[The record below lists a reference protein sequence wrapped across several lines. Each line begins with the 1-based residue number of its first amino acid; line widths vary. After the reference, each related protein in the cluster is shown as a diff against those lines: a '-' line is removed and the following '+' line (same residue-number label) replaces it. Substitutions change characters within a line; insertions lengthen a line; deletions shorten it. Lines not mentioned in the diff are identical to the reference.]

1 MPDPIKPVNLPF
13 SPPDLVGEYRSAYSP
28 DESNNSQNLDYHSI
42 FDSLLSSNSSNDGT
56 DFSTISAKE
65 VPMSGRFPKYFPG
78 MDNEEMYAQAQTGL
92 DKAYNGVVK
101 MTGTAAATFIEGTA
115 GLVYGIGKSV
125 ADRKFSSF
133 YDNELTNSLN
143 DWTTTLEDS
152 YAHYKTERERN
163 GNWWEPSNLFTGNFL
178 WDGIVKNL
186 GFSLGAAAAGFAWGG
201 ALQAIGLTGK
211 IMGAGAKMAA
221 RADAI
226 ISEAALLPEVERLS
240 SINSKLKSL
249 LGEVQSGVGKGL
261 MKADQAVVAT
271 FGTVGEAGLEALHNS
286 KEFRKTLI
294 DDFINTYG
302 YTPGEADLEK
312 INKSAESVG
321 NWSFGLNTALLTAT
335 NYVQL
340 PKIYSSSFK
349 AEKGIL
355 NNVALEGEKYAS
367 TLPEKGFGKL
377 YYKAK
382 NIAGLFVNKEEG
394 FEEGAQFAIQTGTQN
409 YFNNK
414 YRGKETSALDDGLL
428 YGVKE
433 ALTTGEGT
441 LNIFTGSFSGALQSS
456 GVLGVKNYMPV
467 IGQTGKIGERGITG
481 YGGTDAVERNDAVNA
496 LNKSMIKDKL
506 KEAYSNVKAAEVI
519 QQDREAA
526 IRQGD
531 ILESK
536 DLEFDYAHNFIT
548 TRLKYNAK
556 NAIDNEIKDLKQQAA
571 TDFEKLKQQ
580 GTATDIDTVE
590 SFTAR
595 LNNLQK
601 HADSTAR
608 MYEDANIKYKGL
620 VDKETGKRLY
630 TDDVIDKLVYAGA
643 KVLDYDNRI
652 PQLNIPLASAGIITS
667 DILSDIIT
675 TGLPKE
681 EVVAK
686 AIDDIKALDVT
697 NSDELI
703 TNLKDIIEV
712 ALRRKQFIEEY
723 KEIKNTPIKFQ
734 EKKEVE
740 TVIDKTVPKGVIT
753 IKTKNG
759 DRDIEIGEEYF
770 LGKITEYDKQGRP
783 VYRAPRVKVLGKNE
797 DGTIQLQDVKTG
809 AITNVKPEKL
819 EDYKLGKVADAT
831 KKDLWLNDNANMIFV
846 HRRLKDNEGK
856 YRTGQIEN
864 HPQDGMMYFVYTN
877 EKGKVVK
884 IPVSREMFVPKPGT
898 NYKRGVIAPK
908 TKLIA
913 TAQQTLE
920 QIFGEK
926 EEVTPEQVTAR
937 NAFLASLYE
946 KGIGRINRINEKL
959 ENNKKTLDNLS
970 IQLEEK
976 REELTTTKKGTLR
989 KSGFGP
995 INKTISELLSLK
1007 DNLEDENNSLN
1018 NEKAE
1023 LEYIVPLIE
1032 ETITELSEFK
1042 DDNSSMIAKMKSDIE
1057 LLEDLINITGEAI
1070 SKNEGLLKA
1079 IDKLFSDA
1087 MDTFNDYIKLLQD
1100 ENPDLPTIYF
1110 DEYKDSL
1117 EKYYGEEGA
1126 AQIIMDK
1133 RGFTERILQLESAIN
1148 SFSDELNIPNLN
1160 TNADKLVED
1169 IRELNEG
1176 IDSLINEQIA
1186 RRKILEKFEKYVN
1199 EKEQLQEEEEKISTN
1214 SKVITAA
1221 LKTADKTTVQNRE
1234 SNPDYEPDARK
1245 PTNIIPRA
1253 TQGIDRGKPHQDRAK
1268 KFGANLESFENRKD
1282 IRGVYVTAS
1291 NEAELIPG
1299 LMEQLTIDERGAI
1312 DESIDKNQIV
1322 TMVMVN
1328 TKGEL
1333 LGEDGQVLTEDQLA
1347 DAKNYAV
1354 YQVYP
1359 DSKFQWGE
1367 EYDNASMFR
1376 KNTSE
1381 EVIKAITKKYTKWKN
1396 DLLESTIIGEQHQI
1410 AASFGIPELVVDA
1423 EGETDY
1429 STRTSAKDAG
1439 LVTEDELEGKQML
1452 SIPTTSDKE
1461 SQGLVTYMN
1470 ALGKVFLKKTNGV
1483 VPLQN
1488 RKHTEQEAATIYEA
1502 LVQLS
1507 KNMMDPK
1514 EGINGNK
1521 SVRLLQY
1528 LRSVVYWGVPVDA
1541 QNNRK
1546 KAGYNSIFFEK
1557 DKKTGNLML
1566 SISKDGLDVKFTPSE
1581 LALHKGDI
1589 INKIKDLHVNVN
1601 SSRIKKIN
1609 DSFEQIIS
1617 IAEDGTIKDK
1627 IVWPNYQTYLL
1638 SDKMP
1643 DENGKISNK
1652 SKVRKADAI
1661 PLTTVMRPLVNAE
1674 DTNRKA
1680 IYFYTT
1686 DTADDYAFED
1696 IKQTKALAPK
1706 GKITAGKISK
1716 EEEQEEEEVSEG
1728 IFIKGNKVVNEYET
1742 PGGIGIRFTVEKNVN
1757 PDNLKDTIQFIGLA
1771 NAEQALEKIKKAK
1784 PEIETDQDALKE
1796 LAKQLRYMLYEK
1808 MVETPSKSTR
1818 RVVTQDD
1825 ADANDDADSENFFS
1839 KLKKKAAGKEEKV
1852 VKKEEKAEKPA
1863 AKKILS
1869 KMKKKG
1875 LREIIKDQLIGVE
1888 IENWDN
1894 VEKFLKEKFPML
1906 PVYRVK
1912 NVIETTN
1919 GKQAFGAFEDGA
1931 LYLYENAEVGTVYH
1945 EVFEAVWAMFT
1956 SPEERQ
1962 FILDE
1967 FSSREGSFLDRP
1979 TQTTIAYKDATPNQ
1993 IKEQLAEELRDYFQE
2008 GIFPPKPVNG
2018 KSFIEKFFSDL
2029 ATMIKNFFTGN
2040 KATNNTEK
2048 LFEKLGKGYYK
2059 KNIPNQSKL
2068 AFAKQGIIDIE
2079 DYTVTDNGELR
2090 EKLEISD
2097 RQRNEIIQ
2105 HMTYATLVE
2114 LTSNDEDLF
2123 EDVTISGKQLYDRLN
2138 TEVKSLF
2145 DDIIEEAAA
2154 QKEDGEITK
2163 KEYKKIKKDNTKLK
2177 ESVDKQWDSIVD
2189 RYKEFLKGYQIEF
2202 DENDDIQLRDEDRV
2216 KESDGF
2222 DATKIDNFKKAN
2234 RAMKL
2239 LLATVPYVDS
2249 EGYLQ
2254 LSSIGGARLVPVGQ
2268 VYVSLLN
2275 NLSSSINTDDMIERL
2290 RIMAENDVNYQTLYK
2305 RITKH
2310 DVAEE
2315 GFSLSNLENRHST
2328 KLITSLWKT
2337 FKKYNSAVRNVTIL
2351 ENGEV
2356 SVGEAHLSNAA
2367 NQLRNDYKNAIITK
2381 AKEKKGYF
2389 VYSQKEKAYVGDFTK
2404 IKNVNL
2410 ISNAAMVDFLDNLGV
2425 VFTVKE
2431 LNKLQLESSKL
2442 YGEFK
2447 EAVFG
2452 IKDGISKGM
2461 VISSFTTA
2469 ALNINSRLLTLG
2481 YIKAKISNP
2490 DFDSVFFNING
2501 DLTQSYIGPNAG
2513 SQMYEFISSIDKLSS
2528 EQFQKAPQFS
2538 YLTTDVFSKGSA
2550 ILKRKFTSKGIKKED
2565 KSGELDTLM
2574 QTGYVGGTDNQQKGK
2589 QKSSAKLN
2597 YKERLVQELN
2607 LNLKGWYL
2615 NLVPGDSTLEHMT
2628 QMGNETSSDK
2638 LSKGMNDVYNTF
2650 KDYFIDELNMSREE
2664 RPIQEIKLSEEDIAN
2679 GQRQRITTDLRFF
2692 RSILENK
2699 EGRNANQKNKLH
2711 DDIIK
2716 YEGTPEEVYKKFEKK
2731 IQAALNNYIEQDAQY
2746 LINTLSTYNI
2756 LKDTAEGF
2764 TLENIAT
2771 PKNMNQQQLAREIQA
2786 LTINYMIA
2794 NIEFH
2799 KLIYSD
2805 PYQYADEL
2813 KRVKSFNSPRQLII
2827 GGQDSL
2833 NDSFNTVWNDGY
2845 EKGDIGYTDFNAE
2858 AFRTVTSQDVTGII
2872 DIPGYEKGFTE
2883 TDGGGIINMK
2893 AHRHLRIRSSDW
2905 NSNEEKQYRYD
2916 IAWEKRDKK
2925 LNISPREEEILKA
2938 GNPQVKSTYT
2948 PSKPIVS
2955 GNKADGN
2962 TYNDVVLDKFALYP
2976 LSYRIMK
2983 ELNMAEESNA
2993 VKLYNKMQAENIDYI
3008 VFDSGRKVGA
3018 QNSHALYNKETGLF
3032 NDSLYIEEG
3041 EGRNII
3047 NVPFEIIS
3055 IQSEVPSKDSALVR
3069 RGSQITKL
3077 ITMDFMDAGVPV
3089 DYMEEEKSFDKR
3101 YTSWF
3106 KLSEEEK
3113 LEYNEGNNL
3122 YKEIKNNQ
3130 TLLEAITEQGYESLL
3145 DSLGISDKNG
3155 KFEITDFTKVGT
3167 TLRNEIL
3174 KREVNDNISA
3184 ALKDFLDKGTA
3195 LESTPAYQ
3203 QVRNILYS
3211 IADKEVISPK
3221 MSGGMKV
3228 QIASTLL
3235 ESTRA
3240 KEETINGK
3248 KGYTSDILSFYKD
3261 EDGKRVCE
3269 IMVGRWFE
3277 SNMSDEDLLEY
3288 LNNTD
3293 EGKKILSGLAYRI
3306 PTQKQNS
3313 IDSFV
3318 IKKFL
3323 PKEFGDS
3330 VVIPAAL
3337 VAKVGSDFDI
3347 DKLSI
3352 YFKNVFKSANG
3363 DIKLLPFYGYGQQ
3376 AKNKFKELFISENI
3390 EKRELAENKLISSLN
3405 MHKLFI
3411 DIAEGTADEYTRGKW
3426 LPIIANWFPEQ
3437 VSEGTLDGA
3446 EIERIFVSRIE
3457 KAGKK
3462 LEKLTLGDLLDAM
3475 AEEQAERWYKQ
3486 SLENEYIQSGQNL
3499 VSHPKNFNRLIQ
3511 PNSADQ
3517 LKALGNFIAQKTT
3530 GKSFDYT
3537 SVGNMLNRRYMSR
3550 LRHAFVTGKYAIGI
3564 AAVNQTNHSLNQRQ
3578 PIVIDPSALNLISEE
3593 DKFWLD
3599 DASIKFENY
3608 NKMKI
3613 GNKVY
3618 ATLSKVKNAV
3628 GQDISDIL
3636 GQFIDGYVDISKGPW
3651 IMELGAT
3658 PNVASTFLFLAKVGV
3673 PIDTVA
3679 YFMNQPIIKDY
3690 LRSIENDGYSYL
3702 FMDSYVNEMFKV
3714 YGKGKKQDLIAFK
3727 ESRKQFT
3734 IPTRPVLKNLVGKN
3748 VSAMNVQEKEQQRL
3762 MLLEFLKYAKLA
3774 EQMFNVT
3781 QGTNFDTATF
3791 NDPALVFKKQMQLE
3805 KARTSVMRSINKDGA
3820 MIPAVDAILDNS
3832 SLGNLAQTIYD
3843 IRNANATILK
3853 SDQKTVRNV
3862 IQKVLLPYI
3871 GLSDRDF
3878 VKVAQKTVADFF
3890 DWAVQTEEGGA
3901 AINKYISTILV
3912 KDGGI
3917 TTEVLRFVNSI
3928 KKDDTHPLHD
3938 NHIINILQVLPSI
3951 KAEEGGANNIKIRGI
3966 ENKVYD
3972 QNNIIYAFR
3981 EIRDYVNSLDDNN
3994 KYANIYDK
4002 IRLLAVLQS
4011 GLSNSPISFTS
4022 VLPYEDFQDIYD
4034 NVLGKL
4040 ENIPNLAEFYNLG
4053 VFERNNWSNDEMVP
4067 RKRAGYI
4074 AALEVYNPAM
4084 YYLSDEIQT
4093 AVVKKQIPN
4102 VLTQSVNNRE
4112 GRFDYMTYSWE
4123 VDVPLSAEER
4133 KQGIT
4138 QALKKSKMRAQ
4149 GDYSFIKKGLF
4160 RKVVD
4165 KNNVPFL
4172 HSYISKEGELK
4183 EFFVYKAINAW
4194 GDSYRAN
4201 EFYLTD
4207 KQSVIDNGYIK
4218 VVDVDNSEIID
4229 LFKGR
4234 GKKSVSKKAFTERVV
4249 NNKKVEK
4256 PSIKDVQ
4263 EFDNSYEYDFE
4274 PMSYD
4279 DSGYDP
4285 YAAYDLIT
4293 PTETLSTEKIN
4304 IYAGTR
4310 ENAELSNFAVRPFE
4324 YNTKTFPREMI
4335 KFQSVEQAFQFM
4347 KLAYSPTSIKNE
4359 SIANKILETTNGK
4372 TLRDL
4377 GKSFDMKKDDS
4388 WDRNSSRIMKE
4399 LLLESF
4405 KQNPDS
4411 LEKLLATGNA
4421 ELTHTQDKT
4430 KWGKEFPKLLM
4441 EVRQELRPAVSEK
4454 SKGVTLKDGNTYTAD
4469 QLSTKMLLAKGY
4481 TLKEAG
4487 VIIKNNK
4494 C

>member
-13 SPPDLVGEYRSAYSP
+13 SPPDLVGQYKTAYSP
-28 DESNNSQNLDYHSI
+28 DGNSLSPNLDYHSV

-56 DFSTISAKE
+56 DFSTVSAKD
-65 VPMSGRFPKYFPG
+65 VPMTGRFPKYFPG

-92 DKAYNGVVK
+92 EKAYNGVVK
-101 MTGTAAATFIEGTA
+101 MTGTATATFLEGTA
-115 GLVYGIGKSV
+115 GLVYGIGKSI
-125 ADRKFSSF
+125 ADQKFSSF

-143 DWTTTLEDS
+143 DWTHTLEDS

-186 GFSLGAAAAGFAWGG
+186 GFSLGAVGAGFAWGG
-201 ALQAIGLTGK
+201 ALSAIGLTGK
-211 IMGAGAKMAA
+211 IASTGAGMAA
-221 RADAI
+221 RADAA
-226 ISEAALLPEVERLS
+226 ISEAALLPEIERLAS
-240 SINSKLKSL
+240 VNSKLKGL
-249 LGEVQSGVGKGL
+249 WAEAQSGIGKGL
-261 MKADQAVVAT
+261 MKSDQAIVAT
-271 FGTVGEAGLEALHNS
+271 FGTVGEAGLEALNNS
-286 KEFRKTLI
+286 KQFRQDRI
-294 DDFINTYG
+294 NDFVATHG
-302 YTPGEADLEK
+302 YAPGQQDLDK
-312 INKSAESVG
+312 INSDAESVG
-321 NWSFGLNTALLTAT
+321 NWSFALNTALLTAT

-349 AEKGIL
+349 AEKEIL
-355 NNVALEGEKYAS
+355 NNVALRGEKDALKYAS

-377 YYKAK
+377 LYKAK
-382 NIAGLFVNKEEG
+382 NVAGLFVNTSEG
-394 FEEGAQFAIQTGTQN
+394 FEEGAQYAIQTGTQN
-409 YFNNK
+409 YYNNRYK
-414 YRGKETSALDDGLL
+414 GKESSVLDDGIL

-456 GVLGVKNYMPV
+456 GIVGLKKGMPV
-467 IGQTGKIGERGITG
+467 IGKTGKIGERGLTG
-481 YGGTDAVERNDAVNA
+481 YGGTEAVERDEAVNA
-496 LNKSMIKDKL
+496 LNNSMIKNKM
-506 KEAYSNVKAAEVI
+506 KEAYTNVKAAEII
-519 QQDREAA
+519 QADRETA

-556 NAIDNEIKDLKQQAA
+556 EAIDSEINDLKQQAS
-571 TDFEKLKQQ
+571 TNFKKLQQQ
-580 GTATDIDTVE
+580 GTATDLDTPE
-590 SFTAR
+590 SFIAR

-601 HADSTAR
+601 HADSTAK
-608 MYEDANIKYKGL
+608 MYEATSIKYKGL

-630 TDDVIDKLVYAGA
+630 TDAVIDKLVYAGS

-652 PQLNIPLASAGIITS
+652 PQLNTPLAAAGINTL
-667 DILSDIIT
+667 DILNDIIVEGT
-675 TGLPKE
+675 PKTE
-681 EVVAK
+681 AVSK
-686 AIDDIKALDVT
+686 AIADIKALDSI
-697 NSDELI
+697 NEDELI

-712 ALRRKQFIEEY
+712 SLRRKQFIEEY
-723 KEIKNTPIKFQ
+723 KEIKNTPQKFQ
-734 EKKEVE
+734 EKEEVE
-740 TVIDKTVPKGVIT
+740 TKIDKTAPENVVT

-770 LGKITEYDKQGRP
+770 LGKITEYDKQGKP
-783 VYRAPRVKVLGKNE
+783 VYRAPRVKILGKNE

-809 AITNVKPEKL
+809 EVTNVKPEKL

-831 KKDLWLNDNANMIFV
+831 KKDLWLNENANKIFV
-846 HRRLKDNEGK
+846 HRGLKDNEGK

-864 HPQDGMMYFVYTN
+864 HPQEGMMYFVYTN

-884 IPVSREMFVPKPGT
+884 IPVKNEMFVAKPGSK
-898 NYKRGVIAPK
+898 YKRGLIAPQ
-908 TKLIA
+908 TKLVA
-913 TAQQTLE
+913 TQQQTLE

-937 NAFLASLYE
+937 NAFLSSLYE

-959 ENNKKTLDNLS
+959 ENNKTTLDNLAV
-970 IQLEEK
+970 QLEEK
-976 REELTTTKKGTLR
+976 RKELTTTKKGTLR
-989 KSGFGP
+989 KSGFAP
-995 INKTISELLSLK
+995 INKTISELLELRDSI
-1007 DNLEDENNSLN
+1007 EDENNNLS

-1023 LEYIVPLIE
+1023 LEYVVPLIKDMVA
-1032 ETITELSEFK
+1032 ELSEFK
-1042 DDNSSMIAKMKSDIE
+1042 DDNSSMIAKMNSDIE
-1057 LLEDLINITGEAI
+1057 LLEDLINITGDAI
-1070 SKNEGLLKA
+1070 AKNEGLLKA

-1087 MDTFNDYIKLLQD
+1087 MDTFNDYIKLIQD

-1110 DEYKDSL
+1110 DEYRDSL

-1133 RGFTERILQLESAIN
+1133 RGFTERILKLESAIN
-1148 SFSDELNIPNLN
+1148 SFGDELNIPKLN
-1160 TNADKLVED
+1160 TSADKLVED

-1186 RRKILEKFEKYVN
+1186 RRKILEKFEKYVD

-1214 SKVITAA
+1214 AKVITAA
-1221 LKTADKTTVQNRE
+1221 LKTADKTTVQTRE
-1234 SNPDYEPDARK
+1234 SNPDYEPDSRK

-1253 TQGIDRGKPHQDRAK
+1253 TQGIDRGKPHQNRAK
-1268 KFGANLESFENRKD
+1268 KFGANLESFRNRKD

-1291 NEAELIPG
+1291 NEAELVPG
-1299 LMEQLTIDERGAI
+1299 LTDLLRIDERGAI
-1312 DESIDKNQIV
+1312 DESIAKDQIV
-1322 TMVMVN
+1322 AMVMVN

-1333 LGEDGQVLTEDQLA
+1333 LGEDGEVLTEEQLA
-1347 DAKNYAV
+1347 DAKNHAI

-1376 KNTSE
+1376 KGTSE
-1381 EVIKAITKKYTKWKN
+1381 DVKKAITKKYTKWKN
-1396 DLLESTIIGEQHQI
+1396 ELLESTIIGEQHQI

-1423 EGETDY
+1423 EGEVDY
-1429 STRTSAKDAG
+1429 SARTSTQDAG
-1439 LVTEDELEGKQML
+1439 LVNEDELEGKQML

-1470 ALGKVFLKKTNGV
+1470 ALGKIFLKTVNGV

-1528 LRSVVYWGVPVDA
+1528 LRSVVYWGVPMDA

-1557 DKKTGNLML
+1557 DRKTGNLML

-1589 INKIKDLHVNVN
+1589 INKIKDLHTNVN

-1617 IAEDGTIKDK
+1617 IAEDGTVKDK

-1638 SDKMP
+1638 SNKMP
-1643 DENGKISNK
+1643 DDSGKISDK
-1652 SKVRKADAI
+1652 SKPRKADSI
-1661 PLTTVMRPLVNAE
+1661 PLTTVMRPLANAE
-1674 DTNRKA
+1674 DINRKA

-1696 IKQTKALAPK
+1696 IKQTKAVAPK
-1706 GKITAGKISK
+1706 GRITAGKVSK
-1716 EEEQEEEEVSEG
+1716 EEEQEAEASEG
-1728 IFIKGNKVVNEYET
+1728 IFTKGGGVVNEYIT
-1742 PGGIGIRFTVEKNVN
+1742 PGGIGVRFTVEENVN
-1757 PDNLKDTIQFIGLA
+1757 PENLSDTIKFKSLA
-1771 NAEQALEKIKKAK
+1771 NSEAALEKIKEQK
-1784 PEIETDQDALKE
+1784 PDIETDEEALVM

-1808 MVETPSKSTR
+1808 MIEEPSAPTSTRR

-1839 KLKKKAAGKEEKV
+1839 KVKKKAAGKEEV
-1852 VKKEEKAEKPA
+1852 VEEAPKQPA

-1875 LREIIKDQLIGVE
+1875 LREIIKDQLKGVE
-1888 IENWDN
+1888 IENWDT
-1894 VEKFLKEKFPML
+1894 VEKFLTDNFPML

-1912 NVIETTN
+1912 NVIEATN
-1919 GKQAFGAFEDGA
+1919 GKQAWGAFEDGA
-1931 LYLYENAEVGTVYH
+1931 LYLYENAEVGTAYH

-1962 FILDE
+1962 SILDE
-1967 FSSREGSFLDRP
+1967 FSSREGTFLDRP
-1979 TQTTIAYKDATPNQ
+1979 SQTTIAYKDATPYQ
-1993 IKEQLAEELRDYFQE
+1993 IKEQLAEETRDYFQD
-2008 GIFPPKPVNG
+2008 GTLPPKPVSG

-2029 ATMIKNFFTGN
+2029 ATMIKNFFTGS
-2040 KATNNTEK
+2040 KATNNTER
-2048 LFEKLGKGYYK
+2048 LFEKIGTGYYK
-2059 KNIPNQSKL
+2059 KTIPNQSKL
-2068 AFAKQGIIDIE
+2068 AYAKQGIIDIE
-2079 DYTVTDNGELR
+2079 DATITDNGDLR

-2097 RQRNEIIQ
+2097 KQKSEIIQ
-2105 HMTYATLVE
+2105 HMTYSTLVE
-2114 LTSNDEDLF
+2114 LTSNDKDLF
-2123 EDVTISGKQLYDRLN
+2123 EDVSRSGKQLYDRLN
-2138 TEVKSLF
+2138 VEVKSLF
-2145 DDIIEEAAA
+2145 DDIIEEASA
-2154 QKEDGEITK
+2154 QKEEGDITK

-2202 DENDDIQLRDEDRV
+2202 DENDDLQLRDEDKV
-2216 KESDGF
+2216 KESDGY

-2239 LLATVPYVDS
+2239 LLATVPYVDA
-2249 EGYLQ
+2249 EGYLE

-2275 NLSSSINTDDMIERL
+2275 NLSPSINTDDMIDRL
-2290 RIMAENDVNYQTLYK
+2290 RAMAENDINYSTLYK

-2310 DVAEE
+2310 DVSEE
-2315 GFSLSNLENRHST
+2315 GFSLSDIDSKHST
-2328 KLITSLWKT
+2328 QLITSLWKT

-2367 NQLRNDYKNAIITK
+2367 NQLRDDYKNAIITK
-2381 AKEKKGYF
+2381 AKQKKGYF
-2389 VYSQKEKAYVGDFTK
+2389 VYSEKEKAYVGDFTK
-2404 IKNVNL
+2404 VKGVNL
-2410 ISNAAMVDFLDNLGV
+2410 ISNASIVDFLDNLGIS
-2425 VFTVKE
+2425 FTVKE
-2431 LNKLQLESSKL
+2431 LNKLQLDSSKL

-2447 EAVFG
+2447 DAVFG

-2461 VISSFTTA
+2461 VISTFTTT
-2469 ALNINSRLLTLG
+2469 ALNINNRLLTLG
-2481 YIKAKISNP
+2481 YTKAKISNP
-2490 DFDSVFFNING
+2490 DFDSVFFNIGG

-2513 SQMYEFISSIDKLSS
+2513 SQLYEGLSGLDS
-2528 EQFQKAPQFS
+2528 LSADQFQKIPQLS
-2538 YLTTDVFSKGSA
+2538 YLVTDVFSKGSA
-2550 ILKRKFTSKGIKKED
+2550 ILKRKFTSKGVKKED
-2565 KSGELDTLM
+2565 KSGELDNLM
-2574 QTGYVGGTDNQQKGK
+2574 QVGYAGGTDNQQKGK

-2607 LNLKGWYL
+2607 LNIKGWFL

-2638 LSKGMNDVYNTF
+2638 LSKGMNDVFNTF
-2650 KDYFIDELNMSREE
+2650 RDYFIDELNMSREE
-2664 RPIQEIKLSEEDIAN
+2664 RPIQEIKLTDEDIAN
-2679 GQRQRITTDLRFF
+2679 GQRQRRTTDLRFF
-2692 RSILENK
+2692 RSILENT
-2699 EGRNANQKNKLH
+2699 EGKTADQKNKLH
-2711 DDIIK
+2711 DTIVNYK
-2716 YEGTPEEVYKKFEKK
+2716 GTPEEVYKKFEKK
-2731 IQAALNNYIEQDAQY
+2731 IQAALIEYINQDAQY
-2746 LINTLSTYNI
+2746 LINTLANYNI

-2771 PKNMNQQQLAREIQA
+2771 PKNMNKQQLTREIQA
-2786 LTINYMIA
+2786 LTVNYMVA

-2805 PYQYADEL
+2805 PYQYKDEL

-2827 GGQDSL
+2827 GSQDSL
-2833 NDSFNTVWNDGY
+2833 NGSFNTVWNEGY
-2845 EKGDIGYTDFNAE
+2845 EKGDIGYTNFTAE
-2858 AFRTVTSQDVTGII
+2858 VFRTVTSQDVDGII

-2883 TDGGGIINMK
+2883 TDGGGIITMK
-2893 AHRHLRIRSSDW
+2893 AHRHLRIRASDW

-2925 LNISPREEEILKA
+2925 LDLSPREEEILKA

-2948 PSKPIVS
+2948 PSKPIVT

-2983 ELNMAEESNA
+2983 ELNMIEETNA
-2993 VKLYNKMQAENIDYI
+2993 VRLYNKMQAENIDYT

-3018 QNSHALYNKETGLF
+3018 QNSHALYDTKTGLF
-3032 NDSLYIEEG
+3032 NDTLYVEEG

-3047 NVPFEIIS
+3047 NVPFDIIS

-3077 ITMDFMDAGVPV
+3077 ITMDFMDAGVPI
-3089 DYMEEEKSFDKR
+3089 DFMEEEQNFDKR
-3101 YTSWF
+3101 YTAWF
-3106 KLSEEEK
+3106 KLSEDEK
-3113 LEYNEGNNL
+3113 LGYNEGDNL

-3130 TLLEAITEQGYESLL
+3130 TLLEAITEQGYTTLL
-3145 DSLGISDKNG
+3145 DSLGITDKNG
-3155 KFEITDFTKVGT
+3155 KFEITDYTKAGT

-3184 ALKDFLDKGTA
+3184 ALKDFLDRGVA

-3235 ESTRA
+3235 ETARA
-3240 KEETINGK
+3240 KEEIINGK
-3248 KGYTSDILSFYKD
+3248 KGFTSSVLDFYKD
-3261 EDGKRVCE
+3261 ENGKRVCE

-3277 SNMSDEDLLEY
+3277 SDMNDEDLLKY
-3288 LNNTD
+3288 LNTTD

-3318 IKKFL
+3318 IKQFL

-3330 VVIPAAL
+3330 VVVPAAL

-3352 YFKNVFKSANG
+3352 YFKNVFKDAGG
-3363 DIKLLPFYGYGQQ
+3363 DVKLIPFYGYGQQ
-3376 AKNKFKELFISENI
+3376 AKDKFKQLFISENLKKQDI
-3390 EKRELAENKLISSLN
+3390 QSDKVISISK
-3405 MHKLFI
+3405 MHNLFL
-3411 DIAEGTADEYTRGKW
+3411 DIAEGRADEYTQGKW

-3437 VSEGTLDGA
+3437 VSEGGQIDGN
-3446 EIERIFVSRIE
+3446 EIERIFLSRIE
-3457 KAGKK
+3457 RAGKK
-3462 LEKLTLGDLLDAM
+3462 LDKLNLGDLLDAM
-3475 AEEQAERWYKQ
+3475 AEEQSERWYKQ

-3499 VSHPKNFNRLIQ
+3499 VSHPTNFNKLIQ

-3517 LKALGNFIAQKTT
+3517 LKALGNFIAQRTT
-3530 GKSFDYT
+3530 GRSFDYT

-3578 PIVIDPSALNLISEE
+3578 PIVIDPSALNLIGEE
-3593 DKFWLD
+3593 DEFWVD
-3599 DASIKFENY
+3599 DASIKFEKY

-3613 GNKVY
+3613 GNKIY
-3618 ATLSKVKNAV
+3618 ATLSKVKNAA

-3658 PNVASTFLFLAKVGV
+3658 PNVASTFMFLAKVGV
-3673 PIDTVA
+3673 PIDTIA

-3702 FMDSYVNEMFKV
+3702 FMDSYVNEMFKT
-3714 YGKGKKQDLIAFK
+3714 YGKGKKEDPIAFK
-3727 ESRKQFT
+3727 ENRKKFN
-3734 IPTRPVLKNLVGKN
+3734 IPTKPILKSLVGKN
-3748 VSAMNVQEKEQQRL
+3748 VTKMNAQEKEQQRM

-3791 NDPALVFKKQMQLE
+3791 NDPALIFKKQMQLE
-3805 KARTSVMRSINKDGA
+3805 KARASVMRSIDKDGK
-3820 MIPAVDAILDNS
+3820 MISAVDAILDNS
-3832 SLGNLAQTIYD
+3832 SLGNLSQTIYD
-3843 IRNANATILK
+3843 IRNANATILV

-3862 IQKVLLPYI
+3862 IQKVLFPHI
-3871 GLSDRDF
+3871 GLGDRDF
-3878 VKVAQKTVADFF
+3878 VRVAQKAVADFF
-3890 DWAVQTEEGGA
+3890 DWAVQTEEGGT
-3901 AINKYISTILV
+3901 AINKYIKNILV

-3917 TTEVLRFVNSI
+3917 LPEILEFVNNI
-3928 KKDDTHPLHD
+3928 KKDSEHPLYD
-3938 NHIINILQVLPSI
+3938 NHVINILQVLPSS
-3951 KAEEGGANNIKIRGI
+3951 KAEEGGANNIKIKGI
-3966 ENKVYD
+3966 DNKVYD

-3981 EIRDYVNSLDDNN
+3981 EIRDYVNTLDDSS

-4002 IRLLAVLQS
+4002 LRLLAVLQS

-4053 VFERNNWSNDEMVP
+4053 VFERNNWNNDDMVP

-4074 AALEVYNPAM
+4074 ASLGVYNPAM
-4084 YYLSDEIQT
+4084 HFLSDEIQT
-4093 AVVKKQIPN
+4093 AVVKKQIPP

-4123 VDVPLSAEER
+4123 VDVKLTDEDK
-4133 KQGIT
+4133 KQRLT

-4160 RKVVD
+4160 RKVTY
-4165 KNNVPFL
+4165 KNGAPL
-4172 HSYISKEGELK
+4172 IHSYINKDGEVVK
-4183 EFFVYKAINAW
+4183 YYVYKAINAW

-4207 KQSVIDNGYIK
+4207 RQSVIDNGYIK
-4218 VVDVDNSEIID
+4218 VNDVDNVEIID
-4229 LFKGR
+4229 LFKGTR
-4234 GKKSVSKKAFTERVV
+4234 KKSVSKKAFTEKVV
-4249 NNKKVEK
+4249 NAEIVEK

-4263 EFDNSYEYDFE
+4263 SFDNSNEYDFE
-4274 PMSYD
+4274 PASYD
-4279 DSGYDP
+4279 ESGYDP
-4285 YAAYDLIT
+4285 YSAYDLGASTGDISKAPAGLT
-4293 PTETLSTEKIN
+4293 QEEWDGLSQEEKNKIN
-4304 IYAGTR
+4304 
-4310 ENAELSNFAVRPFE
+4310 E
-4324 YNTKTFPREMI
+4324 
-4335 KFQSVEQAFQFM
+4335 
-4347 KLAYSPTSIKNE
+4347 
-4359 SIANKILETTNGK
+4359 
-4372 TLRDL
+4372 
-4377 GKSFDMKKDDS
+4377 
-4388 WDRNSSRIMKE
+4388 
-4399 LLLESF
+4399 
-4405 KQNPDS
+4405 
-4411 LEKLLATGNA
+4411 
-4421 ELTHTQDKT
+4421 
-4430 KWGKEFPKLLM
+4430 
-4441 EVRQELRPAVSEK
+4441 
-4454 SKGVTLKDGNTYTAD
+4454 
-4469 QLSTKMLLAKGY
+4469 
-4481 TLKEAG
+4481 
-4487 VIIKNNK
+4487 

>member
-13 SPPDLVGEYRSAYSP
+13 SPPDLVGQYKTAYSP
-28 DESNNSQNLDYHSI
+28 DGNSLSPNLDYHSV

-56 DFSTISAKE
+56 DFSTVSAKD
-65 VPMSGRFPKYFPG
+65 VPMTGRFPKYFPG

-92 DKAYNGVVK
+92 EKAYNGVVK
-101 MTGTAAATFIEGTA
+101 MTGTATATFLEGTA
-115 GLVYGIGKSV
+115 GLVYGIGKSI
-125 ADRKFSSF
+125 ADQKFSSF

-143 DWTTTLEDS
+143 DWTHTLEDS

-178 WDGIVKNL
+178 WDGVVKNL
-186 GFSLGAAAAGFAWGG
+186 GFSLGAAGAGFAWGG
-201 ALQAIGLTGK
+201 ALSAIGLTGK
-211 IMGAGAKMAA
+211 IASTGAGMAA
-221 RADAI
+221 RADAA
-226 ISEAALLPEVERLS
+226 ISEAALLPEIERLAS
-240 SINSKLKSL
+240 VNSKLKGL
-249 LGEVQSGVGKGL
+249 WAEAQSGIGKGL
-261 MKADQAVVAT
+261 MKSDQAIVAT
-271 FGTVGEAGLEALHNS
+271 FGTVGEAGLEALNNS
-286 KEFRKTLI
+286 KQFRQDRI
-294 DDFINTYG
+294 NDFVATHG
-302 YTPGEADLEK
+302 YAPGQQDLDK
-312 INKSAESVG
+312 INNEAESVG
-321 NWSFGLNTALLTAT
+321 NYSFWLNTALLTAT

-349 AEKGIL
+349 AEKEIL
-355 NNVALEGEKYAS
+355 NNVALRGEKDALKYAS

-377 YYKAK
+377 LYKAK
-382 NIAGLFVNKEEG
+382 NVAGLFVNTSEG
-394 FEEGAQFAIQTGTQN
+394 FEEGAQYAIQTGTQN
-409 YFNNK
+409 YYNNRYK
-414 YRGKETSALDDGLL
+414 GKESSVLDDGIL

-456 GVLGVKNYMPV
+456 GVVGLKKGMPV
-467 IGQTGKIGERGITG
+467 IGKTGKIGERGLTG
-481 YGGTDAVERNDAVNA
+481 YGGTEAVERDEAVNA
-496 LNKSMIKDKL
+496 LNNSMIKNKM
-506 KEAYSNVKAAEVI
+506 KEAYTNVKAAEII
-519 QQDREAA
+519 QADREAA

-556 NAIDNEIKDLKQQAA
+556 EAIDSEINDLKQQAA
-571 TDFEKLKQQ
+571 TNFKKLQQQ
-580 GTATDIDTVE
+580 GTATDLDTPE
-590 SFTAR
+590 SFIAR

-601 HADSTAR
+601 HADSTAK
-608 MYEDANIKYKGL
+608 MYEATSIKYKGL

-630 TDDVIDKLVYAGA
+630 TDAVIDKLVYAGS

-652 PQLNIPLASAGIITS
+652 PQLNAPLSAAGINTL
-667 DILSDIIT
+667 DILNDIIVEGT
-675 TGLPKE
+675 PKTE
-681 EVVAK
+681 AVAK
-686 AIDDIKALDVT
+686 AIADIKALDSI
-697 NSDELI
+697 NEDELI

-712 ALRRKQFIEEY
+712 SLRRKQFIEEY
-723 KEIKNTPIKFQ
+723 KEIKNTPQKFQ
-734 EKKEVE
+734 EKEVVE
-740 TVIDKTVPKGVIT
+740 TKVDKTAPENVIT

-770 LGKITEYDKQGRP
+770 LGKITEYDKQGKP
-783 VYRAPRVKVLGKNE
+783 VYRAPRVKILGKNE

-809 AITNVKPEKL
+809 EITNVKPEKL

-831 KKDLWLNDNANMIFV
+831 KKDLWLNENANKIFV
-846 HRRLKDNEGK
+846 HRGLKDNEGK

-864 HPQDGMMYFVYTN
+864 HPQEGMMYFVYTN

-884 IPVSREMFVPKPGT
+884 IPVKNEMFVAKPGSK
-898 NYKRGVIAPK
+898 YKRGLIAPQ
-908 TKLIA
+908 TKLVA
-913 TAQQTLE
+913 TQQQTLE

-937 NAFLASLYE
+937 NSFLSSLYE

-959 ENNKKTLDNLS
+959 ENNKTTLDNLAV
-970 IQLEEK
+970 QLEEK
-976 REELTTTKKGTLR
+976 RKELTTTKKGTLR
-989 KSGFGP
+989 KSGFAP
-995 INKTISELLSLK
+995 INKTISELLELRDSI
-1007 DNLEDENNSLN
+1007 EDENNNLS

-1023 LEYIVPLIE
+1023 LEYVVPLIKDMVA
-1032 ETITELSEFK
+1032 ELSEFK
-1042 DDNSSMIAKMKSDIE
+1042 DDNSSMIAKMNSDIE
-1057 LLEDLINITGEAI
+1057 LLEDLINITGDAI
-1070 SKNEGLLKA
+1070 AKNEGLLKA

-1087 MDTFNDYIKLLQD
+1087 MDTFNDYIKLIQD
-1100 ENPDLPTIYF
+1100 ENPDLPTLYF
-1110 DEYKDSL
+1110 DEYRDSL

-1133 RGFTERILQLESAIN
+1133 RGFTERILKLESAIN
-1148 SFSDELNIPNLN
+1148 SFGDELNIPKLN
-1160 TNADKLVED
+1160 TSADKLVED

-1186 RRKILEKFEKYVN
+1186 RRKILEKFEKYVD
-1199 EKEQLQEEEEKISTN
+1199 EREQLQEEEEKISTN
-1214 SKVITAA
+1214 AKVITAA
-1221 LKTADKTTVQNRE
+1221 LKTADKTTVQTRE
-1234 SNPDYEPDARK
+1234 SNPDYEPDSRK

-1253 TQGIDRGKPHQDRAK
+1253 TQGIDRGKPHQNRAK
-1268 KFGANLESFENRKD
+1268 KFGANLESFRNRKD

-1291 NEAELIPG
+1291 NEAELVPG
-1299 LMEQLTIDERGAI
+1299 LTDLLRIDERGAI
-1312 DESIDKNQIV
+1312 DESIAKDQIV
-1322 TMVMVN
+1322 AMVMVN

-1333 LGEDGQVLTEDQLA
+1333 LGEDGEVLTEEQLA
-1347 DAKNYAV
+1347 DAKNHAI

-1376 KNTSE
+1376 KGTSE
-1381 EVIKAITKKYTKWKN
+1381 DVKKAITKKYTKWKN
-1396 DLLESTIIGEQHQI
+1396 ELLESTIIGEQHQI

-1423 EGETDY
+1423 EGEVDY
-1429 STRTSAKDAG
+1429 SARTSTQDAG
-1439 LVTEDELEGKQML
+1439 LVNEDELEGKQML
-1452 SIPTTSDKE
+1452 SIPTISDKE

-1470 ALGKVFLKKTNGV
+1470 ALGKIFLKTVNGV

-1528 LRSVVYWGVPVDA
+1528 LRSVVYWGVPMDA

-1557 DKKTGNLML
+1557 DRKTGNLML

-1589 INKIKDLHVNVN
+1589 INKIKDLHTNVN

-1617 IAEDGTIKDK
+1617 IAEDGTVKDK

-1638 SDKMP
+1638 SNKMP
-1643 DENGKISNK
+1643 DDSGKISDK
-1652 SKVRKADAI
+1652 SKPRKADAI
-1661 PLTTVMRPLVNAE
+1661 PLTTVMRPLKDAE
-1674 DTNRKA
+1674 DINRKA

-1696 IKQTKALAPK
+1696 IKQTKAVAPK
-1706 GKITAGKISK
+1706 GRITAGKVSK
-1716 EEEQEEEEVSEG
+1716 EEEQEAEASEG
-1728 IFIKGNKVVNEYET
+1728 IFTKGGGVVNEYIT
-1742 PGGIGIRFTVEKNVN
+1742 PGGIGVRFTVEENVN
-1757 PDNLKDTIQFIGLA
+1757 PENLSDTIKFKSLA
-1771 NAEQALEKIKKAK
+1771 NAEAALEKIKDAK
-1784 PEIETDQDALKE
+1784 PDIETDDEALAE

-1808 MVETPSKSTR
+1808 MIEEPSAPRSTRR

-1839 KLKKKAAGKEEKV
+1839 KVKKKAAGKEEKV
-1852 VKKEEKAEKPA
+1852 VKKEEAPEQPA

-1875 LREIIKDQLIGVE
+1875 LREIIKDQLKGVE
-1888 IENWDN
+1888 IENWDT
-1894 VEKFLKEKFPML
+1894 VEKFLTDNFPML

-1912 NVIETTN
+1912 NVIEATN
-1919 GKQAFGAFEDGA
+1919 GKQAWGAFEDGA
-1931 LYLYENAEVGTVYH
+1931 LYLYENAEVGTAYH

-1962 FILDE
+1962 SILDE
-1967 FSSREGSFLDRP
+1967 FSSREGTFLDRP
-1979 TQTTIAYKDATPNQ
+1979 SQTTIAYKDATPYQ
-1993 IKEQLAEELRDYFQE
+1993 IKEQLAEETRDYFQD
-2008 GIFPPKPVNG
+2008 GTLPPKPVSG

-2029 ATMIKNFFTGN
+2029 ATMIKNFFTGS
-2040 KATNNTEK
+2040 KATNNTER
-2048 LFEKLGKGYYK
+2048 LFEKIGTGYYK
-2059 KNIPNQSKL
+2059 KTIPNQSKL
-2068 AFAKQGIIDIE
+2068 AYAKQGIIDIE
-2079 DYTVTDNGELR
+2079 DATITDNGDLR

-2097 RQRNEIIQ
+2097 RQKSEIIQ
-2105 HMTYATLVE
+2105 HMTYTTLVE
-2114 LTSNDEDLF
+2114 LTSNDKDLF
-2123 EDVTISGKQLYDRLN
+2123 EDVSRSGKDLYDRLN
-2138 TEVKSLF
+2138 VEVKSLF
-2145 DDIIEEAAA
+2145 DDIIEEAAT
-2154 QKEDGEITK
+2154 QKEEGDITK

-2202 DENDDIQLRDEDRV
+2202 DENDDLQLRDEDKV
-2216 KESDGF
+2216 KESDGY

-2239 LLATVPYVDS
+2239 LLATVPYVDA
-2249 EGYLQ
+2249 EGYLE

-2275 NLSSSINTDDMIERL
+2275 NLSPSINTDDMIDRL
-2290 RIMAENDVNYQTLYK
+2290 RAMAENDINYSTLYK

-2310 DVAEE
+2310 DVSEE
-2315 GFSLSNLENRHST
+2315 GFSLSNIDSKHST
-2328 KLITSLWKT
+2328 QLITSLWKT

-2367 NQLRNDYKNAIITK
+2367 NQLRDDYKNAIITK
-2381 AKEKKGYF
+2381 AKQKKGYF
-2389 VYSQKEKAYVGDFTK
+2389 VYSEKEKAYVGDFTK
-2404 IKNVNL
+2404 VKGVNL
-2410 ISNAAMVDFLDNLGV
+2410 ISNASIVDFLDNLGIS
-2425 VFTVKE
+2425 FTVKE
-2431 LNKLQLESSKL
+2431 LNKLQLDSSKL

-2447 EAVFG
+2447 DAVFG

-2461 VISSFTTA
+2461 VISTFTTT
-2469 ALNINSRLLTLG
+2469 ALNINNRLLTLG
-2481 YIKAKISNP
+2481 YTKSKISNP
-2490 DFDSVFFNING
+2490 DFDSVFFNIGG

-2513 SQMYEFISSIDKLSS
+2513 SQLYEGLSGLDS
-2528 EQFQKAPQFS
+2528 LSADQFQKIPQLS
-2538 YLTTDVFSKGSA
+2538 YLVTDVFSKGSA
-2550 ILKRKFTSKGIKKED
+2550 ILKRKFTSKGVKKED
-2565 KSGELDTLM
+2565 KSGEIDDLM
-2574 QTGYVGGTDNQQKGK
+2574 QVGYAGGTDNQQKGK

-2607 LNLKGWYL
+2607 LNIKGWFL
-2615 NLVPGDSTLEHMT
+2615 NLVPGDSTLDHMT

-2638 LSKGMNDVYNTF
+2638 LSKGMNDVFNTF
-2650 KDYFIDELNMSREE
+2650 RDYFIDELNMSREE
-2664 RPIQEIKLSEEDIAN
+2664 RPIQEIKLTDEDVAN
-2679 GQRQRITTDLRFF
+2679 GQRQRRTTDLRFF
-2692 RSILENK
+2692 RSILENT
-2699 EGRNANQKNKLH
+2699 EGKTADQKNKLH
-2711 DDIIK
+2711 DTIVNYK
-2716 YEGTPEEVYKKFEKK
+2716 GTPEEVYKKFEKK
-2731 IQAALNNYIEQDAQY
+2731 IQAALIEYINQDAQY
-2746 LINTLSTYNI
+2746 LINTLANYNI

-2771 PKNMNQQQLAREIQA
+2771 PKNMNKQQLTREIQA
-2786 LTINYMIA
+2786 LTVNYMVA

-2805 PYQYADEL
+2805 PYQYKDEL

-2827 GGQDSL
+2827 GSQDSI
-2833 NDSFNTVWNDGY
+2833 NGAFNTVWNEGY
-2845 EKGDIGYTDFNAE
+2845 EKGDIGHTNFTAE
-2858 AFRTVTSQDVTGII
+2858 VFRTVTSQDVDGII

-2883 TDGGGIINMK
+2883 TDGGGIITMK
-2893 AHRHLRIRSSDW
+2893 AHRHLRIRASDW

-2925 LNISPREEEILKA
+2925 LDISPREEEILKA

-2948 PSKPIVS
+2948 PSKPIVT

-2983 ELNMAEESNA
+2983 ELNMTEETNA
-2993 VKLYNKMQAENIDYI
+2993 VRLYNKMQAENIDYTI
-3008 VFDSGRKVGA
+3008 FSSGRKVGA
-3018 QNSHALYNKETGLF
+3018 QNPHALYDTKTGLF
-3032 NDSLYIEEG
+3032 NNALYIEEG
-3041 EGRNII
+3041 EDRNII
-3047 NVPFEIIS
+3047 NIPFDIIS
-3055 IQSEVPSKDSALVR
+3055 IQSEVPSKDSPLVR

-3077 ITMDFMDAGVPV
+3077 ITMDFMDAGVPI
-3089 DYMEEEKSFDKR
+3089 DFMEEEQNFDKR
-3101 YTSWF
+3101 YTAWF
-3106 KLSEEEK
+3106 KLSEDEK
-3113 LEYNEGNNL
+3113 LGYNEGDNL

-3130 TLLEAITEQGYESLL
+3130 TLLEAITEQGYTTLL
-3145 DSLGISDKNG
+3145 DSLGITDKNG
-3155 KFEITDFTKVGT
+3155 KFEITDYTKAGT

-3184 ALKDFLDKGTA
+3184 ALKDFLDRGVA

-3211 IADKEVISPK
+3211 IADKEVVSPK

-3235 ESTRA
+3235 ETARA

-3248 KGYTSDILSFYKD
+3248 KGFTSEVLKFYND
-3261 EDGKRVCE
+3261 SNGKNVCE

-3277 SNMSDEDLLEY
+3277 SDMNDEDLLKY
-3288 LNNTD
+3288 LNTTD

-3318 IKKFL
+3318 IKQFL

-3330 VVIPAAL
+3330 VVVPAAL

-3352 YFKNVFKSANG
+3352 YFKNVFKDASG
-3363 DIKLLPFYGYGQQ
+3363 DIKLIPFYGYGQQ
-3376 AKNKFKELFISENI
+3376 AKDKFKQLFISENLKKQDI
-3390 EKRELAENKLISSLN
+3390 QSDKVISISK
-3405 MHKLFI
+3405 MHNLFL
-3411 DIAEGTADEYTRGKW
+3411 DIAEGRADEYTQGKW

-3437 VSEGTLDGA
+3437 VSEGGQIDGN
-3446 EIERIFVSRIE
+3446 EIERIFLSRIE
-3457 KAGKK
+3457 RAGKK
-3462 LEKLTLGDLLDAM
+3462 LDKLNLGDLLDAM
-3475 AEEQAERWYKQ
+3475 AEEQSERWYKQ

-3499 VSHPKNFNRLIQ
+3499 VSHPTNFNKLIQ

-3517 LKALGNFIAQKTT
+3517 LKALGNFIAKRTT
-3530 GKSFDYT
+3530 GRSFDYT

-3578 PIVIDPSALNLISEE
+3578 PIVIDPSALNLIGEE
-3593 DKFWLD
+3593 DEFWVD
-3599 DASIKFENY
+3599 DASIKFEKY

-3613 GNKVY
+3613 GNKIY

-3636 GQFIDGYVDISKGPW
+3636 GQFIDGYVDISAGPW

-3658 PNVASTFLFLAKVGV
+3658 PNVASTFMFLAKVGV
-3673 PIDTVA
+3673 PIDTIA

-3702 FMDSYVNEMFKV
+3702 FMDSYVNEMFKT
-3714 YGKGKKQDLIAFK
+3714 YGKGKKEDPIAFK
-3727 ESRKQFT
+3727 ESRKKFN
-3734 IPTRPVLKNLVGKN
+3734 IPTKPLLKSLVGKN
-3748 VSAMNVQEKEQQRL
+3748 VTKMNAQEKEQQRM

-3791 NDPALVFKKQMQLE
+3791 NDPALIFKKQMQLE
-3805 KARTSVMRSINKDGA
+3805 KARASVMRSIDKDGK
-3820 MIPAVDAILDNS
+3820 MISAVDAILDNS
-3832 SLGNLAQTIYD
+3832 SLGNLSQTIYD
-3843 IRNANATILK
+3843 IRNANATILV

-3862 IQKVLLPYI
+3862 IQKVLLPHI
-3871 GLSDRDF
+3871 GLGDRDF
-3878 VKVAQKTVADFF
+3878 VRVAQKAVADFF
-3890 DWAVQTEEGGA
+3890 DWAVQTEEGGT
-3901 AINKYISTILV
+3901 AINKYIKNILV

-3917 TTEVLRFVNSI
+3917 TPEILEFVNGI
-3928 KKDDTHPLHD
+3928 KKDSEHALYD
-3938 NHIINILQVLPSI
+3938 NHVINILQVLPSS
-3951 KAEEGGANNIKIRGI
+3951 KSEEGGANNIKIKGI
-3966 ENKVYD
+3966 DNKVYD

-3981 EIRDYVNSLDDNN
+3981 EIRDYVNTLDDSN

-4002 IRLLAVLQS
+4002 LRLLAVLQS

-4053 VFERNNWSNDEMVP
+4053 VFERNNWNNDDMVP

-4074 AALEVYNPAM
+4074 ASLGVYNPAM
-4084 YYLSDEIQT
+4084 YFLSDEIQT
-4093 AVVKKQIPN
+4093 AVVKKQIPP

-4123 VDVPLSAEER
+4123 VDVKLTDEDK
-4133 KQGIT
+4133 KQRLT

-4160 RKVVD
+4160 RKVTY
-4165 KNNVPFL
+4165 KNGAPL
-4172 HSYISKEGELK
+4172 IHSYINKDGELVK
-4183 EFFVYKAINAW
+4183 YYVYKAINAW

-4207 KQSVIDNGYIK
+4207 RQSVIDNGYIK
-4218 VVDVDNSEIID
+4218 VNDVDNVEIID
-4229 LFKGR
+4229 LFKGTR
-4234 GKKSVSKKAFTERVV
+4234 KKSVSKKAFTEKVV
-4249 NNKKVEK
+4249 NTEIVEK

-4263 EFDNSYEYDFE
+4263 SFDNSNEYDFE
-4274 PMSYD
+4274 PASYD
-4279 DSGYDP
+4279 ESGYDP
-4285 YAAYDLIT
+4285 YAAYDISK
-4293 PTETLSTEKIN
+4293 E
-4304 IYAGTR
+4304 
-4310 ENAELSNFAVRPFE
+4310 
-4324 YNTKTFPREMI
+4324 
-4335 KFQSVEQAFQFM
+4335 
-4347 KLAYSPTSIKNE
+4347 
-4359 SIANKILETTNGK
+4359 
-4372 TLRDL
+4372 
-4377 GKSFDMKKDDS
+4377 
-4388 WDRNSSRIMKE
+4388 E
-4399 LLLESF
+4399 LLEDYS
-4405 KQNPDS
+4405 QT
-4411 LEKLLATGNA
+4411 TGLPIGDN
-4421 ELTHTQDKT
+4421 KV
-4430 KWGKEFPKLLM
+4430 K
-4441 EVRQELRPAVSEK
+4441 
-4454 SKGVTLKDGNTYTAD
+4454 LKDGNTYTPN
-4469 QLSTKMLLAKGY
+4469 QLSTKMLVSMGY
-4481 TLKEAG
+4481 TTQEAG
-4487 VIIKNNK
+4487 KIIKNNK